1 MRDLDINKSTV
12 YYALYLGMTEQ
23 KVGDLYTGT
32 LVSSY
37 AAPVAIRA
45 SVSAARGTSEIDL
58 FGINASYTNTVIVDD
73 IECPIS
79 ETTRLWIGISP
90 DNATPH
96 NYEVTAVAR
105 SLNHIAYAVKK
116 VDYST
121 PSA

>member
-12 YYALYLGMTEQ
+12 YYALYIGMTEQ
-23 KVGDLYTGT
+23 MVDGLYTGT
-32 LVSSY
+32 LVGTY

-79 ETTRLWIGISP
+79 ETTRLWIGITP
-90 DNATPH
+90 ENNTPH

-116 VDYST
+116 VEYKT
-121 PSA
+121 PS